1 MKLISSWS
9 LLLGCGVVSLT
20 TTRAWSQQPNP
31 PSGKNP
37 PIGVQGPVEQQATDS
52 SAQSQPSPPDTN
64 PTPSSGR
71 SEQGT
76 SPNQPSGPDARP
88 VQDAA
93 GVDASKP
100 PASVA
105 ATPAPATAQPATSTP
120 VFHGEQSAERSEP
133 VLPTKLALGKNGWVQ
148 VGALLQ
154 GWFDTQW
161 RSDVPAGTSRSTQAT
176 FRLRRAEIKVSGD
189 IVRDVASFL
198 VSFDPAATYK
208 FSATNYTVQ
217 SGAGATATQQT
228 ITTYAPPGNTTSLKL
243 FWVTLK
249 SPYIEAS
256 IGQFKYPISY
266 EGQSSSGELIFP
278 ERAYSSRYFGDTYDM
293 GIRLEKKF
301 DWLKYQ
307 VFLINGTGQNQID
320 ANLQKDLAVRLEV
333 TPIDGLTVGGSGLT
347 SIAERTTQPT
357 TKDKV
362 EAFGRF
368 NKKGFLIQGELL
380 WGSTGATASGVERTK
395 ARGRYAVVG
404 YTIANAVQPVFRWG
418 FLDTDHTLTAG
429 QNGSYPLYSPFG
441 IASDGVRSYEVGLNY
456 FVQGNNFKLQA
467 AYGYFDFHNVP
478 KLQEAT
484 VSAQAMF

>member
-1 MKLISSWS
+1 MKSTTLWYRLLSW
-9 LLLGCGVVSLT
+9 GTVSLAPAP
-20 TTRAWSQQPNP
+20 AWAQPDA

-37 PIGVQGPVEQQATDS
+37 STGIQAPTEQQPTDS
-52 SAQSQPSPPDTN
+52 S
-64 PTPSSGR
+64 
-71 SEQGT
+71 
-76 SPNQPSGPDARP
+76 SPNQPGPPPIESASGSGTNEQGTGSNPSSA
-88 VQDAA
+88 
-93 GVDASKP
+93 VDAKPSQDVAGAETSKP
-100 PASVA
+100 AISVA
-105 ATPAPATAQPATSTP
+105 TTPPPLPLQPATGTGVSR
-120 VFHGEQSAERSEP
+120 AEPTHDDSGP
-133 VLPTKLALGKNGWVQ
+133 ILPTKLAIGKNGWVQ

-161 RSDVPAGTSRSTQAT
+161 RSDVPSGTNRATLST
-176 FRLRRAEIKVSGD
+176 FRIRRAEIKISGD

-208 FSATNYTVQ
+208 FSTTNYTVPGA
-217 SGAGATATQQT
+217 SGAAQQT

-243 FWVTLK
+243 FWVTVK

-266 EGQSSSGELIFP
+266 EGQASSGELMFP

-307 VFLINGTGQNQID
+307 VFLINGTGQNQLD
-320 ANLQKDLAVRLEV
+320 TNLQKDLAARLEF
-333 TPIDGLTVGGSGLT
+333 TPFDGLTLGGSGLA
-347 SIAERTTQPT
+347 SIAERTTQAT

-362 EAFGRF
+362 EVFGRL
-368 NKKGFLIQGELL
+368 NKKGFLVQGELL
-380 WGSTGATASGVERTK
+380 WGSTGATARGIERTR

-404 YTIANAVQPVFRWG
+404 YTIANVVQPVFRWG

-429 QNGSYPLYSPFG
+429 QNSSYPLYSPFG
-441 IASDGVRSYEVGLNY
+441 IASDGVRSYEFGVNY
-456 FVQGNNFKLQA
+456 FLQGNNFKLQA

-478 KLQEAT
+478 KLQEVT
-484 VSAQAMF
+484 VSGQAMF